1 MGSES
6 IRLYLKNWN
15 SLGPKKQQQKQTEN
29 KTKKKPIPIIKN
41 TCASLL
47 APLYCR
53 DECY

>member
-1 MGSES
+1 MGWES

-15 SLGPKKQQQKQTEN
+15 SLGPKKQQQETNRKQN
-29 KTKKKPIPIIKN
+29 LKKTIPIIKN